1 VKKPAMKKTAPALI
15 GTGIPHPLKIEN
27 DLNYT

>member
-1 VKKPAMKKTAPALI
+1 MIISSVYNNKNRTPV
-15 GTGIPHPLKIEN
+15 TGIPHPLKIEN